1 MGKEKLIKATK
12 EALLARAE
20 QSKDDKMKYRSYE
33 SEELGMTLSLKRLP
47 ISRLCEIM
55 DMSEDDTMKAA
66 MEMNCNIIYESV
78 PLFQDKDLQAAY
90 GCIEPT
96 EIVTKVMNEN
106 MSEIE
111 KMCTFIMGGYGMTD
125 QVEKVKN

>member
-12 EALLARAE
+12 EAPLARAE

-78 PLFQDKDLQAAY
+78 PLFSGQGAA
-90 GCIEPT
+90 GGLRSHRT
-96 EIVTKVMNEN
+96 DRNRNKGNE
-106 MSEIE
+106 
-111 KMCTFIMGGYGMTD
+111 
-125 QVEKVKN
+125 